1 MDFNCLHG
9 RSEHVEEGVLVAGI
23 VPVFFASNYPQAE
36 KGLSNLEEPV
46 GGSGYN
52 AESDG
57 ACQQA

>member
-36 KGLSNLEEPV
+36 KRLSNSEEPV
-46 GGSGYN
+46 CGSGYN
-52 AESDG
+52 AESD
-57 ACQQA
+57 